1 MPQANST
8 CPLKKESIARNS
20 LQPNKDSLYS
30 EKEETQRD
38 IDYDVAQNQ
47 FSDSINKNERAPHR
61 PDGDPDLYPEG
72 GWSSWSVVIGSWMAS
87 FSTIGM
93 MNSLGIFQTY
103 LEAHQLRDY
112 SSGKIGWILGVYS
125 FLAFF
130 CGIQVGPIFDAKGP
144 RILVTCGGIGTI
156 LTMVLLGFCTKY
168 WHFMLVFGVLGGV
181 SVSLA
186 FNPAISIVAHYFRRR
201 RGFATGIASSGASC
215 GGVVFPLLFQSVA
228 SQVGFAWATRVIAL
242 VDLIAFGVAI
252 ILIRSRLPP
261 KETGVRALFPDLSL
275 FCNGTLMLASMGIFF
290 MEWGL
295 FVPLTYLTSYALSHG
310 QSSQFSF
317 LLLSLVNA
325 GSVFGRWIPGY
336 CADRIGRFNTLI
348 ITILGCLL
356 CITCL
361 WVSAGTSQAVITIFA
376 LLFGF
381 ASGSNVSLAPVCI
394 GQLCKLEEYG
404 RYYATAYVIVSIS
417 TLTGIPIAGQILT
430 ACGGEYQ
437 GLIAFAAASYTAS
450 LICLVITKLFC
461 CGWNRP
467 WATF

>member
-1 MPQANST
+1 MPADPSISNEYKSNANQHLTQDLSSS
-8 CPLKKESIARNS
+8 ENFENQRS
-20 LQPNKDSLYS
+20 PNTSQ
-30 EKEETQRD
+30 E
-38 IDYDVAQNQ
+38 
-47 FSDSINKNERAPHR
+47 
-61 PDGDPDLYPEG
+61 GDPDFYPEG
-72 GWSSWSVVIGSWMAS
+72 GWNAWSVVLGSWMAS

-103 LEAHQLRDY
+103 LEEHQLREY
-112 SSGKIGWILGVYS
+112 SSGQIGWILGVFS

-130 CGIQVGPIFDAKGP
+130 CGIQVGPVFDTRSP
-144 RILVTCGGIGTI
+144 RILVTCGGIGTVLSMI
-156 LTMVLLGFCTKY
+156 LMGFCTKY

-181 SVSLA
+181 SVSVA
-186 FNPAISIVAHYFRRR
+186 FNPAISIVAHYFHRR
-201 RGFATGIASSGASC
+201 RGLATGVASSGASC

-228 SQVGFAWATRVIAL
+228 SRIGFAWATRVIAL
-242 VDLIAFGVAI
+242 VDLVAFSIAI
-252 ILIRSRLPP
+252 LLIRSRLPP
-261 KETGVRALFPDLSL
+261 KTTGVRAMLPDLSL

-295 FVPLTYLTSYALSHG
+295 FVPLTYLTSYALLHG

-348 ITILGCLL
+348 ITIFGCLL
-356 CITCL
+356 CVTCL
-361 WVSAGTSQAVITIFA
+361 WIPAGSSKAVITVFA

-381 ASGSNVSLAPVCI
+381 TSGSN
-394 GQLCKLEEYG
+394 YG

-437 GLIAFAAASYTAS
+437 GLISFAAASYATS
-450 LICLVITKLFC
+450 FVCLVVTKFVC
-461 CGWNRP
+461 CGWSQP
-467 WATF
+467 WAIF

>member
-1 MPQANST
+1 MSPDPSISNDKSNANHHLT
-8 CPLKKESIARNS
+8 QDLS
-20 LQPNKDSLYS
+20 LS
-30 EKEETQRD
+30 EKVENQKVSEYDAPRD
-38 IDYDVAQNQ
+38 QS
-47 FSDSINKNERAPHR
+47 SDTSN
-61 PDGDPDLYPEG
+61 DGESTPQSHESDPDFYPEG
-72 GWSSWSVVIGSWMAS
+72 GWNAWSVVLGSWMAS

-93 MNSLGIFQTY
+93 MNSLGVFQTY
-103 LEAHQLRDY
+103 LEEHQLREY
-112 SSGKIGWILGVYS
+112 SSGKIGWILGVFS

-144 RILVTCGGIGTI
+144 RILVTCGGIGTVLSMI
-156 LTMVLLGFCTKY
+156 LMGFCTRY

-201 RGFATGIASSGASC
+201 RGLATGVASSGASC

-228 SQVGFAWATRVIAL
+228 SRIGFAWATRVIAL
-242 VDLIAFGVAI
+242 VDLVAFSIAI
-252 ILIRSRLPP
+252 LLIRSRLPP
-261 KETGVRALFPDLSL
+261 KTTGVRAMLPDLSL

-295 FVPLTYLTSYALSHG
+295 FVPLTYLTSYALLHG

-325 GSVFGRWIPGY
+325 GSVFGRWVPGY

-348 ITILGCLL
+348 ITIFGCLL
-356 CITCL
+356 CVTCL
-361 WVSAGTSQAVITIFA
+361 WIPAGSSKAVITVFA

-381 ASGSNVSLAPVCI
+381 TSGSN
-394 GQLCKLEEYG
+394 YG

-430 ACGGEYQ
+430 ACGGKYQ
-437 GLIAFAAASYTAS
+437 GLIAFAAASYAAS
-450 LICLVITKLFC
+450 FVCLVVTKFVC
-461 CGWNRP
+461 CGWSQP
-467 WATF
+467 WAIF